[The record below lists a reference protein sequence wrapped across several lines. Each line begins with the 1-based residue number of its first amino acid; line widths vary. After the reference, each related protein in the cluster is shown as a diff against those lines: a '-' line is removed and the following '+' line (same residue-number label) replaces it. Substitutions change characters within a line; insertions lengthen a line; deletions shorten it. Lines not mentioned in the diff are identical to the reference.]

1 MNAEELKQKLTE
13 YPVNLRNANLRNANL
28 RNVDLINANL
38 INADLINANLIN
50 ADLINANL
58 INADLR
64 GANLRGA
71 NLRGANLRNAN
82 LRGADLSNANL
93 SNANLRGANL
103 RGADLS
109 NANLSNAQDIS
120 DYAVAMTNICA
131 EGDIIGYKKCIENT
145 IVTLL
150 IPTNARRSNATG
162 RKCRAEFAKVLLIED
177 ENGNKLESTISKQD
191 SNFVYKTGEIVY
203 PDSFDNNR
211 FNECSNGI
219 HYFITRYEAKNY

>member
-71 NLRGANLRNAN
+71 NLRGANLRN
-82 LRGADLSNANL
+82 
-93 SNANLRGANL
+93 ANL

>member
-13 YPVNLRNANLRNANL
+13 YPVNLRNANL

-71 NLRGANLRNAN
+71 NLRGANLRN
-82 LRGADLSNANL
+82 
-93 SNANLRGANL
+93 ANL

-177 ENGNKLESTISKQD
+177 KNGSKLESTISKQD